1 MQTSTPTME
10 NSVEKVILNWK
21 KKDTAMSLSI
31 MNTFVMRNYLE
42 NAPFLQSFQLLS
54 YVMNKYFAFS
64 SCT

>member
-1 MQTSTPTME
+1 
-10 NSVEKVILNWK
+10 
-21 KKDTAMSLSI
+21 MSLSI

-42 NAPFLQSFQLLS
+42 NAPFLQAFQLLS